1 MKQRAPAPDAAPAGP
16 VPEQAAGQFAQSAVG
31 CMAESPGSPVEAL
44 ASFSAARSTAPPA
57 VRLASSGPSVTATP
71 PMLEVRNLRSG
82 YRERPVL
89 QGVSF
94 AARGG
99 ECLALLGPNG
109 SGKTTLLR
117 SLSGVLHAQ
126 EGEIFLQGRSL
137 VGMKPR
143 QRARLAAVVPQGG
156 EYPRELTARQMA
168 LLGRYPHLSWL
179 GCYGGRDYAA
189 VDEALEACGAAALA
203 PRRLAELSGGEL
215 QRVLLAR
222 ALAQE
227 SPLLLLDELASGLD
241 MARMAGLF
249 DLLERRRAAGACVL
263 MAVHDC
269 NLAALYAT
277 RLMGLRDGNLVFDG
291 PVAKVFTEENLGA
304 LYNIPICVLPHPQWG
319 LPQALL
325 ASAKGPWS
333 GKKTASPAAP
343 ADAAEPD
350 APSGYVPG
358 RSAGGQL

>member
-1 MKQRAPAPDAAPAGP
+1 MLLPDRADMC
-16 VPEQAAGQFAQSAVG
+16 PEG
-31 CMAESPGSPVEAL
+31 
-44 ASFSAARSTAPPA
+44 RTAPPVLRIA
-57 VRLASSGPSVTATP
+57 GVRAGYGGQSV
-71 PMLEVRNLRSG
+71 LRDAGFS
-82 YRERPVL
+82 L
-89 QGVSF
+89 H
-94 AARGG
+94 AG
-99 ECLALLGPNG
+99 ECAALLGPNG

-117 SLSGVLHAQ
+117 TLSGVLAPQ
-126 EGEIFLQGRSL
+126 AGAIEILGRPL
-137 VGMKPR
+137 ATLKPR
-143 QRARLAAVVPQGG
+143 ERARMVAVVPQRGQLPQG
-156 EYPRELTARQMA
+156 LTARQMV
-168 LLGRYPHLSWL
+168 LLGRFAHLSWL
-179 GCYGGRDYAA
+179 GAYGREDYTAA
-189 VDEALEACGAAALA
+189 DRALEETGAASLA
-203 PRRLAELSGGEL
+203 QRRLTELSGGEL

-227 SPLLLLDELASGLD
+227 SPLLLLDELAAGLD
-241 MARMAGLF
+241 WARMVDLF

-304 LYNIPICVLPHPQWG
+304 LYNIPICVLPHPRWG

-333 GKKTASPAAP
+333 WEKFAAP
-343 ADAAEPD
+343 AASADDAGA
-350 APSGYVPG
+350 AAQSGSIPG

>member
-1 MKQRAPAPDAAPAGP
+1 MN
-16 VPEQAAGQFAQSAVG
+16 ELLS
-31 CMAESPGSPVEAL
+31 CEAL
-44 ASFSAARSTAPPA
+44 TKCYQKDKTA
-57 VRLASSGPSVTATP
+57 
-71 PMLEVRNLRSG
+71 LENVDLHIGFGRIVG
-82 YRERPVL
+82 
-89 QGVSF
+89 
-94 AARGG
+94 
-99 ECLALLGPNG
+99 LLGPNG

-117 SLSGVLHAQ
+117 TISGVLAPQ
-126 EGEIFLQGRSL
+126 AGSIELLGRPLTSL
-137 VGMKPR
+137 SPR
-143 QRARLAAVVPQGG
+143 QRARMVAVVPQRGQLPQG
-156 EYPRELTARQMA
+156 LTARQMV
-168 LLGRYPHLSWL
+168 LLGRFAHLGWL
-179 GCYGGRDYAA
+179 GAYGREDYTAA
-189 VDEALEACGAAALA
+189 DSALDETGAAPLA
-203 PRRLAELSGGEL
+203 HRRLTELSGGEL

-222 ALAQE
+222 ALAQQ
-227 SPLLLLDELASGLD
+227 SPLLLLDELAAGLD
-241 MARMAGLF
+241 WARMVELF

-277 RLMGLRDGNLVFDG
+277 RLMGLKGGNLVFDG

-304 LYNIPICVLPHPQWG
+304 LYNIPICVLPHPRWG

-333 GKKTASPAAP
+333 GEKTASPAAP

>member
-1 MKQRAPAPDAAPAGP
+1 MLRPDQDIRHEG
-16 VPEQAAGQFAQSAVG
+16 
-31 CMAESPGSPVEAL
+31 
-44 ASFSAARSTAPPA
+44 RTAPPVLRVA
-57 VRLASSGPSVTATP
+57 GVRAGYGGQSV
-71 PMLEVRNLRSG
+71 LRDAG
-82 YRERPVL
+82 FTL
-89 QGVSF
+89 H
-94 AARGG
+94 AG
-99 ECLALLGPNG
+99 ECAALLGPNG

-117 SLSGVLHAQ
+117 TLSGVLTPQA
-126 EGEIFLQGRSL
+126 GAIEIQGRPL
-137 VGMKPR
+137 ATLKPR
-143 QRARLAAVVPQGG
+143 ERARMVAVVPQRGQLPQG
-156 EYPRELTARQMA
+156 LTARQMV
-168 LLGRYPHLSWL
+168 LLGRFAHLSWL
-179 GCYGGRDYAA
+179 GSYGREDYAA
-189 VDEALEACGAAALA
+189 ADRALEETGAAPLA
-203 PRRLAELSGGEL
+203 QRRLTELSGGEL

-227 SPLLLLDELASGLD
+227 SPLLLLDELAAGLD
-241 MARMAGLF
+241 WARMVDLF

-291 PVAKVFTEENLGA
+291 PVANVFTEENLGA
-304 LYNIPICVLPHPQWG
+304 LYNIPICVLPHPRWG

-333 GKKTASPAAP
+333 GGKTASPAAP